1 MSEIKGSLLMYL
13 KLRVSPDRA
22 SLALIGQ
29 VFAKTAADLG
39 IACGSAQVD
48 SAGRTAR
55 IGADDVT
62 GFTEVDSPV
71 AASWTP
77 GMLSIEIRQHPGGFE
92 GARAEA
98 ERMARRLA
106 EVTGCL
112 VGQPRR
118 MKAKRHMAVQAIW
131 PVSGLALPVLMIT
144 ADFTPQALTG
154 GR

>member
-1 MSEIKGSLLMYL
+1 MSEIKGNLLVYL

-39 IACGSAQVD
+39 IACGNAQVD
-48 SAGRTAR
+48 SAGTTAR
-55 IGADDVT
+55 IRADDVT

-77 GMLSIEIRQHPGGFE
+77 GMLSREIRQHPGGFE
-92 GARAEA
+92 GAREEA

-106 EVTGCL
+106 DATGCQ
-112 VGQPRR
+112 VGTAHRT
-118 MKAKRHMAVQAIW
+118 KSKRHMAVQAMW
-131 PVSGLALPVLMIT
+131 PVSGLALPVSMIT
-144 ADFTPQALTG
+144 VDFTPQAS
-154 GR
+154 